1 MICKAGREKELYYI
15 YNYNCSELK
24 YKIAI
29 ADDHLLIAKAISN
42 IVEGFRNFEVLYEVE
57 NGKILQEKFK
67 TTKNIPDIVLLDI
80 SMPVMDGF
88 ATAAWLKESHPE
100 ILIMALSV
108 QDDDESLIKMIKAG
122 ARGYLHK
129 NVHPAELEKAL
140 QALVDKGLY
149 YPEWATSRVFLKL
162 ADAGNENTA
171 AGVALTE
178 REKEFLQYACTEL
191 TYKEIGEKMFCSPRT
206 VESYRDALFEKLGV
220 KTRVALALYAVKSGI
235 YKL

>member
-1 MICKAGREKELYYI
+1 M
-15 YNYNCSELK
+15 K
-24 YKIAI
+24 YKVAI
-29 ADDHLLIAKAISN
+29 ADDHLLIAKAISG
-42 IVEGFRNFEVLYEVE
+42 IVEGFKDFEVLYEVE
-57 NGKILQEKFK
+57 NGKALQDKCQVN
-67 TTKNIPDIVLLDI
+67 KNIPDIVLLDI

-88 ATAAWLKESHPE
+88 ATAAWLKETHPE
-100 ILIMALSV
+100 VLIMALSV

-140 QALVDKGLY
+140 ETLVSKGMY

-162 ADAGNENTA
+162 AGDNNNNAMKDISI
-171 AGVALTE
+171 TE

-206 VESYRDALFEKLGV
+206 VESYRDSLFEKLNI
-220 KTRVALALYAVKSGI
+220 KTRVALALYAVKAGLH
-235 YKL
+235 KV

>member
-1 MICKAGREKELYYI
+1 MKF
-15 YNYNCSELK
+15 
-24 YKIAI
+24 KIAI

-57 NGKILQEKFK
+57 NGKVLQEKFK
-67 TTKNIPDIVLLDI
+67 TANNIPDIVLLDI

-88 ATAAWLKESHPE
+88 ATATWIKETHPE

-162 ADAGNENTA
+162 ADAENKNIA
-171 AGVALTE
+171 AGIVLTH
-178 REKEFLQYACTEL
+178 REKEFLEYACSEL

-206 VESYRDALFEKLGV
+206 VESYRDALFEKLAV
-220 KTRVALALYAVKSGI
+220 KTRVALVLYAVKSGI
-235 YKL
+235 HKL